1 MFTQLQVRVPKWI
14 VGWII
19 LGIDVL
25 AGYTAF
31 TLVVRSQLTEGAFS
45 SQEQIVLFILIQLFW
60 SVVFWFNDLYR
71 GEFTISRI
79 SEIQTF
85 IQVTFTIIVLL
96 VFVDAIGLF
105 RIPVNA
111 PGIFRY
117 WIIFSAI
124 ALSGRIVIRGYQKFL
139 LRKGI
144 GREKTLVFGY
154 NARGKN
160 AAMLLKQHHQQG
172 YDVVGFVK
180 ASDDP
185 DEDMDPLFPVLGE
198 ESQIKKII
206 HDHQVSD
213 VVLALDKPEHTRI
226 MAAVAQINGS
236 PITIKIVPDMYEVI
250 SGLARTQQIAGLP
263 LIEIDPNLSTLY
275 NRLVKRGL
283 DLAIAVPMF
292 ILLLPVWGLIAI
304 LIKLD
309 SPGPVLYRQ
318 TRVGKDMVPFTIYKF
333 RSMTKEAEKG
343 TGPVWAHEND
353 DRITKIGR
361 RLRRFRLDEIPQL
374 INVIKGEMS
383 LIGPRPERPYFVERL
398 MQEYPF
404 YRRRL
409 SVRPGITGWAQIKHP
424 YDRDIEDVRQ
434 KLKYDFYYIESLSFN
449 LDLKIVLSTVWVMI
463 SGQGR

>member
-19 LGIDVL
+19 LGIDGL

-31 TLVVRSQLTEGAFS
+31 TLVVRSQLLENAFT
-45 SQEQIVLFILIQLFW
+45 SQEQIALFFVIQLFW

-71 GEFTISRI
+71 GEFTVSRI

-96 VFVDAIGLF
+96 VFVDAIGLLNF
-105 RIPVNA
+105 PVNA

-124 ALSGRIVIRGYQKFL
+124 ALSGRIVVRGYQKFL

-144 GREKTLVFGY
+144 GREKTLVLGY

-160 AAMLLKQHHQQG
+160 AATLLKQHHQQG

-180 ASDDP
+180 AVDDP
-185 DEDMDPLFPVLGE
+185 DEDVDPVFPVLGE
-198 ESQIKKII
+198 ESQIKEII

-263 LIEIDPNLSTLY
+263 LIEINPNLSTLY

-283 DLAIAVPMF
+283 DLVIAIPLF

-309 SPGPVLYRQ
+309 SPGPILYKQ

-333 RSMTKEAEKG
+333 RSMTKEAEKQ

-434 KLKYDFYYIESLSFN
+434 KLKYDFYYIENLSFN